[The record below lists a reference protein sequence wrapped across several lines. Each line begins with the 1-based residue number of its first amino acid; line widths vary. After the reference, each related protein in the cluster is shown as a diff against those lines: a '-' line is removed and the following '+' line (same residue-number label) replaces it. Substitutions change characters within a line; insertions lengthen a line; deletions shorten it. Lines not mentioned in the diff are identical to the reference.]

1 MKIFASWRK
10 ATLLRIYFRNFS
22 VQWSFL
28 PYKSQCLK
36 KVNVKYVI
44 NRSWHEIFHI
54 IPGISPRP
62 ISVLQL
68 HCRAWYG
75 SLGLIPGSMWKMS
88 CNNLLITIW
97 KSSYGSKHA
106 CKFMIKSHLNGGRVA
121 CILRE
126 IPPSRL
132 VRYKSGTN
140 KVISIKFKTSM
151 AKFW

>member
-10 ATLLRIYFRNFS
+10 AILWRILIRNLS
-22 VQWSFL
+22 VQGCFL
-28 PYKSQCLK
+28 PYKGQCLK

-44 NRSWHEIFHI
+44 NRLWHELFHI
-54 IPGISPRP
+54 ILGISPRP
-62 ISVLQL
+62 ISVIQL
-68 HCRAWYG
+68 HCRAWYW
-75 SLGLIPGSMWKMS
+75 SLGLIPGSIWKMY

-97 KSSYGSKHA
+97 ESSYGSKHA

-121 CILRE
+121 CILRG